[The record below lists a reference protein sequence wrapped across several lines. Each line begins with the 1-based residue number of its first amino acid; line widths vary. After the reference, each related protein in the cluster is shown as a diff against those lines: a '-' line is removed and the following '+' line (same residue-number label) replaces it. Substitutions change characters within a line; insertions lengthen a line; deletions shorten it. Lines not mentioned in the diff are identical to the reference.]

1 MVSDENKRSHM
12 NKVEVACL
20 AFVLFLG
27 IGGVTVLENMK
38 MDIHPHDYGQWVD
51 YRNCGGWKKCKR

>member
-51 YRNCGGWKKCKR
+51 YRNCGG